1 MQHNAM
7 GFPSFLVSSW
17 FVHGLQVRKG
27 KQKGKPQIVSEKL
40 EESKL

>member
-7 GFPSFLVSSW
+7 GFPSFLVSLW

-27 KQKGKPQIVSEKL
+27 KPKIVSEKL